1 MFLRSK
7 TRKKDGKIHRYWSV
21 VENKRVSGG
30 RVVQR
35 QVLYLGEL
43 NDAQR
48 AGWIRTIDSL
58 EPRTHKARQ
67 LALFPD
73 DRGEMPDAPCEVAR
87 ILLKEIALRRPRQW
101 GACWLSL
108 HLWEML
114 ELDVFWRDLLPNSRK
129 GTSWLNVLKALVC
142 YRLIDPGSEFRF
154 HREWYERSAMGDLL
168 GEDFALAQKDK
179 PYRCMDK
186 LLEHRE
192 ALFEHLRDRWG
203 ELFNAKYDVL
213 LYDLTSTYFESDPPP
228 ADSASKKRFGYSR
241 DHRSDCVQVVVAL
254 VVTPEGFPVA
264 YEVYPGN
271 TRDTATL
278 RDFLQRIE
286 QRYGKTGRTWLMDRG
301 IPTEETLEEMREDN
315 IQYLVGTP
323 KGRLTKLENA
333 LLDKPWSQARE
344 DVRVKIL
351 TQDDEF
357 YIYVQSQARV
367 AKERGMRRRR
377 LKKLW
382 ARLNELRSRPKLKR
396 DALLMAL
403 GAAKKEA
410 GRVWSLVDVQ
420 VPQPH
425 QAVNSETF
433 RFELNRGKFRRAI
446 RREDRYLFR
455 KFAPDQSSSVCS
467 KRKGERAGT
476 GYGLGVFK
484 PLPVPG
490 FRRSNETHSQQS
502 PEFSLLSEWPK
513 AGHDQL
519 LRSNMKAQAPE
530 TVWENY
536 LLLTRN
542 RTSVQGPEN
551 RPGHPPDP
559 PSTRTANRS
568 AHLPQ
573 FPRLLPAHHAEKPGQ
588 RKRDRT
594 DQQRNPRQ
602 NVNDPNGR
610 RASSHHR
617 RPAHRPQP
625 LHTTRSRPRLA
636 ADRAAIVLAPT
647 APAQG
652 LRVGKSRRL
661 TACSADLRETLAEN
675 TELTSPTPRQLRRS
689 G

>member
-7 TRKKDGKIHRYWSV
+7 TRKKDGKFHRYWSV

-58 EPRTHKARQ
+58 EPRTQKARQ

-73 DRGEMPDAPCEVAR
+73 DRDKLPDAPCEVAR
-87 ILLKEIALRRPRQW
+87 IRLKEIALRKPRQW

-114 ELDVFWRDLLPNSRK
+114 ELDAFWSNLLPDSRK

-186 LLEHRE
+186 LLAHRE
-192 ALFEHLRDRWG
+192 ALFDHLRDRWG
-203 ELFNAKYDVL
+203 ELFDAKYDVL

-278 RDFLQRIE
+278 RDFLKRIE

-323 KGRLTKLENA
+323 KGRLTKLENE
-333 LLDKPWSQARE
+333 LLDKPWVQARE

-367 AKERGMRRRR
+367 AKERAMRRRR

-433 RFELNRGKFRRAI
+433 CFELNRRKFRRAI
-446 RREDRYLFR
+446 GREGRY
-455 KFAPDQSSSVCS
+455 
-467 KRKGERAGT
+467 
-476 GYGLGVFK
+476 
-484 PLPVPG
+484 
-490 FRRSNETHSQQS
+490 
-502 PEFSLLSEWPK
+502 
-513 AGHDQL
+513 L

-536 LLLTRN
+536 LLLTRIEQAFKDLKSDLAIRPIHHQLEQRIEAHIFISFLAYCLHITLRN
-542 RTSVQGPEN
+542 LARGSATGLTSN
-551 RPGHPPDP
+551 AILDKI
-559 PSTRTANRS
+559 STIQMVDV
-568 AHLPQ
+568 HLPT
-573 FPRLLPAHHAEKPGQ
+573 
-588 RKRDRT
+588 T
-594 DQQRNPRQ
+594 D
-602 NVNDPNGR
+602 GR
-610 RASSHHR
+610 H
-617 RPAHRPQP
+617 
-625 LHTTRSRPRLA
+625 
-636 ADRAAIVLAPT
+636 IVL
-647 APAQG
+647 
-652 LRVGKSRRL
+652 SRYTQPDADLALLLTELRL
-661 TACSADLRETLAEN
+661 TLPQQPPPKVYASQKVAV
-675 TELTSPTPRQLRRS
+675 
-689 G
+689 